1 MSELQYPEDLQP
13 GEERQPPRGHPLLA
27 WCVILVIVAL
37 VVLLQERRPA
47 EEPAKESAERL
58 QRKARESEA
67 RLLIG
72 FRDLLDQGQVPPA
85 EQRQLRQQIDTLD
98 HGTYRQRLETAVLAG
113 ELLGPEEALDRLA
126 QLKKAEENDKPAPS
140 DKERR
145 LWKSLH
151 RLYTAYSKDN
161 YADNVLPEAGPT
173 HLIAQSFGAQALA
186 PAGTPLGA
194 LAQRLAALGVMELDA
209 FALLPE
215 EQKEELR
222 EELGWFG
229 RLALAPP
236 KSPDQEARAA
246 LVGPVRRLV
255 IGLLVGFLTMLGLC
269 VLGFIGLVVLLVL
282 LFNGSLRRG
291 FVPGSPSG
299 GVYAETF
306 AVWLVLY
313 VGLLVLGAFIPAS
326 RFQLLVSVL
335 LTLVSLVA
343 LAWPV
348 WRGVPWSQ
356 VRQDVGLHRG
366 RGAVRETASGVA
378 SYIVS
383 LPLLVIGLIAV
394 FVLLGLQQGLGG
406 RGMPMHPVAGMV
418 NDDWVVRLQIVL
430 AATVTAPLVEE
441 TMFRGVL
448 YRHLRE
454 ATRGWGFAASF
465 LVSGLVNTFL
475 FAVVHPQG
483 LVAVP
488 ALMALALGF
497 TLAREWRGSLIPCMV
512 AHGLSNGLVTLL
524 AFSTLGS

>member
-1 MSELQYPEDLQP
+1 MSDLLYPDDQPP

-37 VVLLQERRPA
+37 VVFLQERRPA
-47 EEPAKESAERL
+47 GERAAESGERL

-72 FRDLLDQGQVPPA
+72 FRDLLEQGQARPA
-85 EQRQLRQQIDTLD
+85 EQRQLRQQIDALD
-98 HGTYRQRLETAVLAG
+98 QGTYRQRLETAVLAA

-140 DKERR
+140 DKERN

-151 RLYTAYSKDN
+151 RLYTAYSKGD
-161 YADNVLPEAGPT
+161 YADNVLPD
-173 HLIAQSFGAQALA
+173 Q
-186 PAGTPLGA
+186 
-194 LAQRLAALGVMELDA
+194 
-209 FALLPE
+209 
-215 EQKEELR
+215 QKEELR

-236 KSPDQEARAA
+236 KGPDRDARAA
-246 LVGPVRRLV
+246 LVAPARRLV
-255 IGLLVGFLTMLGLC
+255 IGLMVGFLTMLGLC

-291 FVPGSPSG
+291 FVPGSPSS

-313 VGLLVLGAFIPAS
+313 VGLWVVGSFISAG
-326 RFQLLVSVL
+326 RFILLVSVL
-335 LTLVSLVA
+335 LSLVSLVA

-348 WRGVPWSQ
+348 WRGVPWGQ

-366 RGAVRETASGVA
+366 RGSIREAASGVA
-378 SYIVS
+378 SYIAS
-383 LPLLVIGLIAV
+383 LPLLVIGVIAM

-406 RGMPMHPVAGMV
+406 RGLPMHPVAGMV
-418 NDDWVVRLQIVL
+418 NDDWVVRLQIIL
-430 AATVTAPLVEE
+430 AATVTAPLIEE

-524 AFSTLGS
+524 TFSMLGS

>member
-1 MSELQYPEDLQP
+1 MSEFQYPEDLQP

-27 WCVILVIVAL
+27 WCVILVLVAL
-37 VVLLQERRPA
+37 VVFLQERRPA
-47 EEPAKESAERL
+47 GEPAKESAERL
-58 QRKARESEA
+58 QQKVKESQARM
-67 RLLIG
+67 LLG
-72 FRDLLDQGQVPPA
+72 VRNLLEQGQVRPA

-98 HGTYRQRLETAVLAG
+98 HGTYRQRLETVVLAG
-113 ELLGPEEALDRLA
+113 ELLGPKEALDRLA
-126 QLKKAEENDKPAPS
+126 QLQEAEKNEKLAPS

-161 YADNVLPEAGPT
+161 YADNVLPDKE
-173 HLIAQSFGAQALA
+173 
-186 PAGTPLGA
+186 
-194 LAQRLAALGVMELDA
+194 
-209 FALLPE
+209 
-215 EQKEELR
+215 KEELR

-236 KSPDQEARAA
+236 KGPDQEARAA
-246 LVGPVRRLV
+246 LVAPARRLV
-255 IGLLVGFLTMLGLC
+255 IGLMLGFLTMLGLC
-269 VLGFIGLVVLLVL
+269 VVGFIGLVVLLVL

-313 VGLLVLGAFIPAS
+313 VGLLVLGVFIPVS
-326 RFQLLVSVL
+326 RFHLLVSVL

-366 RGAVRETASGVA
+366 RGPIREVASGVA

-430 AATVTAPLVEE
+430 AATVTAPLIEE

-497 TLAREWRGSLIPCMV
+497 TLAREWRGSQIPCMV

>member
-27 WCVILVIVAL
+27 WCVILVMVAR

-72 FRDLLDQGQVPPA
+72 FRDLWEQGEVPPA

-151 RLYTAYSKDN
+151 RLYTADSKDN
-161 YADNVLPEAGPT
+161 YADNV
-173 HLIAQSFGAQALA
+173 
-186 PAGTPLGA
+186 
-194 LAQRLAALGVMELDA
+194 
-209 FALLPE
+209 LPE

-282 LFNGSLRRG
+282 LFN
-291 FVPGSPSG
+291 
-299 GVYAETF
+299 
-306 AVWLVLY
+306 
-313 VGLLVLGAFIPAS
+313 
-326 RFQLLVSVL
+326 
-335 LTLVSLVA
+335 
-343 LAWPV
+343 
-348 WRGVPWSQ
+348 
-356 VRQDVGLHRG
+356 
-366 RGAVRETASGVA
+366 
-378 SYIVS
+378 
-383 LPLLVIGLIAV
+383 
-394 FVLLGLQQGLGG
+394 
-406 RGMPMHPVAGMV
+406 
-418 NDDWVVRLQIVL
+418 
-430 AATVTAPLVEE
+430 
-441 TMFRGVL
+441 
-448 YRHLRE
+448 
-454 ATRGWGFAASF
+454 
-465 LVSGLVNTFL
+465 
-475 FAVVHPQG
+475 
-483 LVAVP
+483 
-488 ALMALALGF
+488 
-497 TLAREWRGSLIPCMV
+497 
-512 AHGLSNGLVTLL
+512 
-524 AFSTLGS
+524 